1 MNRLASYDDVAIV
14 SLAGP
19 PRIQQLIQ
27 DGIMTHVREIPET
40 ITSNPRICYRNRH
53 PLAGNKT
60 VRGDDEV
67 RLKVLKSIG
76 KYLSNA
82 GIRKWY

>member
-19 PRIQQLIQ
+19 PRIQLPIQ
-27 DGIMTHVREIPET
+27 DRIMSRHLGIPAT
-40 ITSNPRICYRNRH
+40 ITSNPRSSCRSWH
-53 PLAGNKT
+53 LLAGNMAAKGGVT
-60 VRGDDEV
+60 V
-67 RLKVLKSIG
+67 RLKVLKPIG